1 MSPTSTIA
9 IPLVSEIGSLDHLMQ
24 SNLNAGLSRAL
35 DTLQNWAQTH
45 SFADLL
51 VSFDQGDVT
60 DSAALQSLH
69 QAWQQGDFSQLPTIQ
84 ILSAEELQ
92 GAQGAFSSST
102 QTIYLSSTL
111 IESAQPSS
119 DALAQVFLEE
129 IGHFV
134 DAQVNLTDSP
144 GDEGAVFAAQV
155 QDIQISDA
163 WLTALQSENDSLT
176 LHLNGQT
183 IEAEAMVPY
192 AGDNLDQFQAGLDDF
207 LTTLED
213 TIAQVIAGQ
222 ELPLIGSA
230 LETVGG
236 NAQTF
241 VADMRTAIAD
251 QLASLPE
258 LTTQALEDALNQAL
272 GPGGLGILDAL
283 TVNETADNLQFD
295 ITLSRDLVE
304 LGSDQFDLSLGDT
317 GLSLNVNGNTQL
329 DVDLDLH
336 LLLGLNSEGFYVD
349 TAVEDELGINLT
361 ATIPDLEATGTL
373 GFLQVDVEDNGSNLS
388 SGITVDLQDSADA
401 GTDLSLA
408 EFVNL
413 ANTLEASINGSATFN
428 ANVSSGTTISALPSI
443 GTNLVLDWQFLDADL
458 NSFQTAA
465 PTIAMNG
472 VSLDVG
478 SFFGG
483 FVGPIFEGITT
494 ALEPVMPLVELLQ
507 TEIPILDK
515 RIIDVAKALAEAG
528 LGDFSPE
535 TIEFIDY
542 VGYIAQIIDLIGS
555 LSVEGSTITLGDFNV
570 VDGDLQSL
578 GGGLTPLEQL
588 SGINESTSEFSTIIN
603 DNVRFEFPL
612 LTQPESLIGLFLGQN
627 ADIFRLELPT
637 IGFGVQYET
646 QIPIFGPINLTV
658 GGALGAAANL
668 SFGFDTYGIA
678 QFAEGGFTDPA
689 LIAQGF
695 FVGSPL
701 NPGTPPAPI
710 DPNELFTFGL
720 GTGVSAGVGIDL
732 GLIST
737 DITAGLVAQLFLNLN
752 GDDEGKVRI
761 EDFEVPACLL
771 EALGKLDAVVA
782 AKLQI
787 GFGAFSIR
795 KRIELVRETLLDFR
809 AGCSGSTEDHQQA
822 TVGDD
827 GTATL
832 SVGEDAANLT
842 DIDVEGIE
850 ADEVVT
856 VTHISGVAGD
866 ETIAVE
872 AYGASWTYENVSSIF
887 ADAGDGNDIIE
898 LVGVRSAAHLIGGAG
913 DDQLLGG
920 QNNDLLEGGTDS
932 DYLSGGAG
940 DDELYGGDG
949 DDFLEGGAGN
959 DLLDGGEGTDGVS
972 YSEATSG
979 VQIDLPDDVV
989 IDGDGTQD
997 TLISIEQFEL
1007 SNHDDTFIGS
1017 NSGNIVDG
1025 LAGDDVINGGA
1036 GDDFLIGGA
1045 GADIIDGGGGEDAT
1059 SYLESKAG
1067 VQIDLE
1073 TGDVFSGGGSDAD
1086 GDVLNNM
1093 EHVQGTYQDDILR
1106 GNSAENILVGAGG
1119 DDTLEGRGNAD
1130 TLYGDSGNDTAEYID
1145 SPTGV
1150 TVSLVA
1156 ESEGSEF
1163 SVVGQ
1168 GGHAQGDRLAM
1179 ATDHEGNISD
1189 RNSIENLTGS
1199 LHNDSLT
1206 GDGGRNTLSGLA
1218 GNDTLNGG
1226 EGNDHLI
1233 GGAGADHHN
1242 GGGGLDW
1249 ADYSDSNAGVT
1260 VNLTFN
1266 VGLGGHAQGDTF
1278 ASVENLKGSN
1288 WADTLRGNGVNND
1301 INPGLS
1307 SIGPG
1312 VDFVH
1317 GGGETDTMG
1326 DRLILDYSSSGSSLQ
1341 GGYDYVAGSSDSGEF
1356 IGNVEFDD
1364 IERLQIVG
1372 SYLNDTIRG
1381 GGGDDY
1387 INGGAGNDT
1396 ILGGQGRNFLYG
1408 DDGNDTITNLNNA
1421 FGEVFYNPANDEPQ
1435 IFWVG
1440 GGAGIDTFSGNFRDR
1455 AQDIVLTSLN
1465 PDQENPEQFFTLG
1478 DGSVI
1483 HQFERFQDIQTGS
1496 GDDQLTQLGRVN
1508 NDFRTGAGD
1517 DMVNTGL
1524 GLDYADGGIDGFS
1537 SGEHV
1542 IYGDDLLI
1550 VDYSE
1555 GDIGGGIVSEVGG
1568 DPFETSRYSRN
1579 AADGTTLLDEV
1590 EFVNFERVHLDGT
1603 QHSDAIVGLI
1613 GADELR
1619 GHDGNDSLVGR
1630 SGHDHIWGGAGDDSI
1645 LGGSGN
1651 DELHGGSGND
1661 VIIDDLNEDDDEGGQ
1676 DQLFGD
1682 DGDDWLLGGNGNDAL
1697 EGGNG
1702 NDILIGGAQND
1713 TLNGGAGNDI
1723 LIGIN
1728 FGQSPFPADPEIDTM
1743 TGGQGADQFWL
1754 GDGLFSYYDDG
1765 QLFSGGSQ
1773 NQAVI
1778 TDFTLQEGDVI
1789 FLHGAASDYT
1799 LQESNGSTRILR
1811 NGFIPELIGTVQGV
1825 TGLDLNDGAFQYFDD
1840 QASEENMS
1848 LLLPAVQ
1855 QIQAANMK
1863 LTAEPDTQAALLLP
1877 AIQAAREA
1885 ASSSSS
1891 APSLEQGLAAPSQ
1904 DISSVQSPHGSQV
1917 APSQTPVLLTAA
1929 TEAEAASN
1937 ANSLNVPAAQAQQ
1950 AGLVQDDSAFSIT
1963 QQNNPYVLLNSFLG
1977 DTTGLTILNAQT
1989 SGDARAFGTFQ
2000 YDPFGLGNGIVLSTG
2015 KVIDL
2020 VGENQVDGGFVGN
2033 ANIPLDFVKL
2043 GTEPDLGFS
2052 NNLLVGNVISGSGNN
2067 SGLNVD
2073 DFVANP
2079 IDPDPPAASTA
2090 ISRADLSSLNQIQS
2104 LTITDSGLGI
2114 GGAGGERSGFDL
2126 VGIKISN
2133 VLIDDA
2139 ASIDE
2144 IPGIDLFDFSP
2155 LSTFFNPGTQRP
2167 STGANFP
2174 EAADMF
2180 GSLHG
2185 QVNNAIAT
2193 LSEFDF
2199 DGDTGFV
2206 SLGDGGSVGFNLTE
2220 TINPDGP
2227 LYLYVGE
2234 AANNGESLN
2243 GQITASAQRI
2253 NGQTELST
2261 DFGLPGADGDTSRF
2275 SFDFEADGSTEQVF
2289 FRFVFASEEFVE
2301 YGGSSFNDAFSIKLN
2316 GMNLA
2321 RLSDGAE
2328 ANINNLVTNPFG
2340 NYHPDFVHNSV
2351 GEGPASSE
2359 TPLDGYTQ
2367 VLTFAGPVQ
2376 PNAINHL
2383 EIEVKDVGDGLKDT
2397 AIFLQAGS
2405 FGTDETPQGS
2415 ITFFGTESV
2424 LPEGNSSMLNLK
2436 LNTVPTEKVKVTL
2449 DPDQQIDLGNGAGKP
2464 LAVFFTPE
2472 DALSN
2477 RQIKFTAYD
2486 DKLVEGAHSGLI
2498 IATIH
2503 SADPSYSDVDSLTIE
2518 QFIIDNDKPFIGIK
2532 DPILGGRLADPLV
2545 GAPSLATLASAS
2557 ETATS
2562 SSYSNPPIIS
2572 LSKSLFQN
2580 GEANLLKGSTMLNL
2594 GASEP
2599 LISSNSTLFPGEYR
2613 SIVDV
2618 SHHSSIASSSAMDLG
2633 GLTNL
2638 SSSYHF

>member
-1 MSPTSTIA
+1 MPPSSTIA
-9 IPLVSEIGSLDHLMQ
+9 IPLVNEIGSIDSLMQ
-24 SNLNAGLSRAL
+24 SSLNAGLSRAL
-35 DTLQNWAQTH
+35 DALQNWAQTH
-45 SFADLL
+45 SFEDLL
-51 VSFDQGDVT
+51 ASFDQGNAT

-111 IESAQPSS
+111 IESAQASS
-119 DALAQVFLEE
+119 DAVAQVLLEE

-134 DAQVNLTDSP
+134 DAQANVTDSL

-155 QDIQISDA
+155 QGIQLSDA
-163 WLTALQSENDSLT
+163 WLTALQSEDDSLT

-192 AGDNLDQFQAGLDDF
+192 TGDNLDQFQAGLDEF
-207 LTTLED
+207 LTTLEN

-272 GPGGLGILDAL
+272 GPEGLGILDSL

-317 GLSLNVNGNTQL
+317 GLSLDVNGNAQL

-373 GFLQVDVEDNGSNLS
+373 GFLQVDVSDNGSNLS

-408 EFVNL
+408 EFGNL

-458 NSFQTAA
+458 NGFQTAA

-483 FVGPIFEGITT
+483 FVGPIFEGISA
-494 ALEPVMPLVELLQ
+494 ALAPVMPLVELLQ

-570 VDGDLQSL
+570 VDGSLQAL
-578 GGGLTPLEQL
+578 GGGLSPFEQL

-612 LTQPESLIGLFLGQN
+612 LTEPENLVGLFLGQN

-695 FVGSPL
+695 FVGTPL

-710 DPNELFTFGL
+710 DPNEIFTFGL
-720 GTGVSAGVGIDL
+720 GTGVSAGVEIDL
-732 GLIST
+732 GLISGGV
-737 DITAGLVAQLFLNLN
+737 DAGLVAQLFLNLN

-761 EDFEVPACLL
+761 DDFEVPACLL

-842 DIDVEGIE
+842 DIDLEGIE

-866 ETIAVE
+866 ETIAVD

-979 VQIDLPDDVV
+979 VQIDLPNDVV

-1025 LAGDDVINGGA
+1025 LAGDDVITGGD

-1045 GADIIDGGGGEDAT
+1045 GADVIDGGDGEDAT

-1067 VQIDLE
+1067 VHIDLE

-1106 GNSAENILVGAGG
+1106 GSSAENILVGADG
-1119 DDTLEGRGNAD
+1119 DDILEGRGGAD

-1179 ATDHEGNISD
+1179 ATDNQGNIRD

-1199 LHNDSLT
+1199 LHNDILT
-1206 GDGGRNTLSGLA
+1206 GDGGRNTLSGLD

-1226 EGNDHLI
+1226 EGNDQLI
-1233 GGAGADHHN
+1233 GGAGADQHN

-1260 VNLTFN
+1260 VNLAFN
-1266 VGLGGHAQGDTF
+1266 FGLGGHAQGDTF

-1317 GGGETDTMG
+1317 GGGETDAMG

-1408 DDGNDTITNLNNA
+1408 DDGDDTITNLNNA
-1421 FGEVFYNPANDEPQ
+1421 FGEVFYTPANDEPP

-1455 AQDIVLTSLN
+1455 TQDIKPYRKL
-1465 PDQENPEQFFTLG
+1465 
-1478 DGSVI
+1478 
-1483 HQFERFQDIQTGS
+1483 
-1496 GDDQLTQLGRVN
+1496 
-1508 NDFRTGAGD
+1508 
-1517 DMVNTGL
+1517 
-1524 GLDYADGGIDGFS
+1524 
-1537 SGEHV
+1537 
-1542 IYGDDLLI
+1542 
-1550 VDYSE
+1550 
-1555 GDIGGGIVSEVGG
+1555 
-1568 DPFETSRYSRN
+1568 SR
-1579 AADGTTLLDEV
+1579 
-1590 EFVNFERVHLDGT
+1590 
-1603 QHSDAIVGLI
+1603 
-1613 GADELR
+1613 
-1619 GHDGNDSLVGR
+1619 
-1630 SGHDHIWGGAGDDSI
+1630 
-1645 LGGSGN
+1645 
-1651 DELHGGSGND
+1651 
-1661 VIIDDLNEDDDEGGQ
+1661 
-1676 DQLFGD
+1676 
-1682 DGDDWLLGGNGNDAL
+1682 
-1697 EGGNG
+1697 
-1702 NDILIGGAQND
+1702 
-1713 TLNGGAGNDI
+1713 
-1723 LIGIN
+1723 
-1728 FGQSPFPADPEIDTM
+1728 
-1743 TGGQGADQFWL
+1743 
-1754 GDGLFSYYDDG
+1754 
-1765 QLFSGGSQ
+1765 
-1773 NQAVI
+1773 
-1778 TDFTLQEGDVI
+1778 
-1789 FLHGAASDYT
+1789 
-1799 LQESNGSTRILR
+1799 
-1811 NGFIPELIGTVQGV
+1811 
-1825 TGLDLNDGAFQYFDD
+1825 
-1840 QASEENMS
+1840 
-1848 LLLPAVQ
+1848 
-1855 QIQAANMK
+1855 
-1863 LTAEPDTQAALLLP
+1863 
-1877 AIQAAREA
+1877 
-1885 ASSSSS
+1885 
-1891 APSLEQGLAAPSQ
+1891 
-1904 DISSVQSPHGSQV
+1904 
-1917 APSQTPVLLTAA
+1917 
-1929 TEAEAASN
+1929 
-1937 ANSLNVPAAQAQQ
+1937 
-1950 AGLVQDDSAFSIT
+1950 
-1963 QQNNPYVLLNSFLG
+1963 
-1977 DTTGLTILNAQT
+1977 
-1989 SGDARAFGTFQ
+1989 
-2000 YDPFGLGNGIVLSTG
+2000 
-2015 KVIDL
+2015 
-2020 VGENQVDGGFVGN
+2020 
-2033 ANIPLDFVKL
+2033 
-2043 GTEPDLGFS
+2043 
-2052 NNLLVGNVISGSGNN
+2052 
-2067 SGLNVD
+2067 
-2073 DFVANP
+2073 
-2079 IDPDPPAASTA
+2079 
-2090 ISRADLSSLNQIQS
+2090 
-2104 LTITDSGLGI
+2104 
-2114 GGAGGERSGFDL
+2114 
-2126 VGIKISN
+2126 
-2133 VLIDDA
+2133 
-2139 ASIDE
+2139 
-2144 IPGIDLFDFSP
+2144 
-2155 LSTFFNPGTQRP
+2155 
-2167 STGANFP
+2167 
-2174 EAADMF
+2174 
-2180 GSLHG
+2180 
-2185 QVNNAIAT
+2185 
-2193 LSEFDF
+2193 
-2199 DGDTGFV
+2199 
-2206 SLGDGGSVGFNLTE
+2206 
-2220 TINPDGP
+2220 
-2227 LYLYVGE
+2227 
-2234 AANNGESLN
+2234 
-2243 GQITASAQRI
+2243 
-2253 NGQTELST
+2253 
-2261 DFGLPGADGDTSRF
+2261 
-2275 SFDFEADGSTEQVF
+2275 
-2289 FRFVFASEEFVE
+2289 
-2301 YGGSSFNDAFSIKLN
+2301 
-2316 GMNLA
+2316 
-2321 RLSDGAE
+2321 
-2328 ANINNLVTNPFG
+2328 
-2340 NYHPDFVHNSV
+2340 
-2351 GEGPASSE
+2351 
-2359 TPLDGYTQ
+2359 
-2367 VLTFAGPVQ
+2367 
-2376 PNAINHL
+2376 
-2383 EIEVKDVGDGLKDT
+2383 
-2397 AIFLQAGS
+2397 
-2405 FGTDETPQGS
+2405 
-2415 ITFFGTESV
+2415 
-2424 LPEGNSSMLNLK
+2424 
-2436 LNTVPTEKVKVTL
+2436 
-2449 DPDQQIDLGNGAGKP
+2449 
-2464 LAVFFTPE
+2464 
-2472 DALSN
+2472 
-2477 RQIKFTAYD
+2477 
-2486 DKLVEGAHSGLI
+2486 
-2498 IATIH
+2498 
-2503 SADPSYSDVDSLTIE
+2503 
-2518 QFIIDNDKPFIGIK
+2518 
-2532 DPILGGRLADPLV
+2532 
-2545 GAPSLATLASAS
+2545 
-2557 ETATS
+2557 
-2562 SSYSNPPIIS
+2562 
-2572 LSKSLFQN
+2572 
-2580 GEANLLKGSTMLNL
+2580 
-2594 GASEP
+2594 
-2599 LISSNSTLFPGEYR
+2599 
-2613 SIVDV
+2613 
-2618 SHHSSIASSSAMDLG
+2618 
-2633 GLTNL
+2633 
-2638 SSSYHF
+2638 